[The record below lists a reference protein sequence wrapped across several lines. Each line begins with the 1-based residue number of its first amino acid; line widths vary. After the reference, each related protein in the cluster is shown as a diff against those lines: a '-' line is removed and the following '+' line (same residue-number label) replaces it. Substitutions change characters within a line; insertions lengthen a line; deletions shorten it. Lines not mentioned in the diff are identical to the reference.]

1 MTFASTKTLVVMT
14 ILWAIALFGIDYAKN
29 PKTADSM
36 FSSKNMGVSAAD
48 GKPIVKLWMNH
59 MCCTGCLS
67 DVTKALEKIPN
78 IKVRPK
84 DLESQE
90 AADMES
96 ADKPKDYGNEVVLD
110 ITDLKTVDFMAIDHA
125 LRDAGLTADRM
136 ELSGPRHFRLN
147 AEVKHMCCGLCAT
160 GVREGLEITR
170 GLKSQ
175 GHFKWL
181 DSFVVDKQKKLV
193 TAHARYDASA
203 DVNELILAL
212 NHVGFQPSSVFAV
225 VDSEGGAQPNS
236 AP

>member
-29 PKTADSM
+29 PKTADSL

-48 GKPIVKLWMNH
+48 GKPVIKLWMNH

-78 IKVRPK
+78 IKVRAK

-90 AADMES
+90 AADME
-96 ADKPKDYGNEVVLD
+96 ATDKPKDYGNEVVLD
-110 ITDLKTVDFMAIDHA
+110 VVDLKTIDFMAIDHA

-147 AEVKHMCCGLCAT
+147 AELKHICCGLCAT
-160 GVREGLEITR
+160 GVRDGLEITR

-193 TAHARYDASA
+193 VAHARYDAAA
-203 DVNELILAL
+203 DVNELIIAL
-212 NHVGFQPSSVFAV
+212 NHVGFQPTSVFAV
-225 VDSEGGAQPNS
+225 VDAEGGGQPSS